1 MTFTPALEVTEWP
14 TPTPVTGL
22 DKYRASVHWSERA
35 PILIDNVSR
44 FRDRRRSSNVLL
56 CGNDCYVDSQGRA
69 AMKSPFDGDVVCGF
83 DSMPKPYVLSL
94 TSEMNELLFEAYRV
108 PSVNYGLDALFA
120 GLSWGGAMGSDF
132 LHRLLQ
138 LKYPNLPQRIT
149 PFESQTM
156 LEQLCYVSPDYD
168 TELRSLSVPENLAK
182 IDKVVQLPY
191 VPPERQ
197 EKSQEELEKIAER
210 KRAAGQRLIEQTRAM
225 RQEKAEQNENDLKYY
240 TLLKEWKDKEP
251 LEAYLGFESEQELD
265 KIIKRLDAAIKRF
278 RGEEVDNEEDKKP
291 PSFPLL
297 DVPDA
302 ELDEEGLKEK
312 RRQRLLKAGYDARM
326 RARAEKAEEE
336 RLQAEA
342 EARERQ
348 EQRDHPEQWLDKIR
362 KQHQEVIA
370 RIQGQKRLKEMMPDR
385 KSAAAQ
391 QRMKNITA
399 LASEQSN
406 SSGSRQRRKRGD
418 DEDTFG
424 ADDSDWAVYR
434 NVVDAGEEEERE
446 AMAQLEAVEAKLLE
460 HDTQFTSEDTYAAMQ
475 ARKTLLVTT
484 YLRGFEPKWD
494 PNDVAQYHQVHL
506 NVERIRVPEVTWQ
519 PIMAG
524 VDQAGLTE
532 LTGHVL
538 RSFEA
543 PVRERMI
550 RNVLVTGRYAQ
561 LPHFDTR
568 LAAGLRALL
577 PPNAPLSV
585 RRAQN
590 ARFDPWRGMRQWV
603 LDQPDVFRAT
613 SVTRADYEEKGAG
626 WFKEHG
632 LSACWQP

>member
-1 MTFTPALEVTEWP
+1 M
-14 TPTPVTGL
+14 
-22 DKYRASVHWSERA
+22 
-35 PILIDNVSR
+35 
-44 FRDRRRSSNVLL
+44 
-56 CGNDCYVDSQGRA
+56 
-69 AMKSPFDGDVVCGF
+69 
-83 DSMPKPYVLSL
+83 
-94 TSEMNELLFEAYRV
+94 
-108 PSVNYGLDALFA
+108 
-120 GLSWGGAMGSDF
+120 
-132 LHRLLQ
+132 
-138 LKYPNLPQRIT
+138 
-149 PFESQTM
+149 
-156 LEQLCYVSPDYD
+156 
-168 TELRSLSVPENLAK
+168 
-182 IDKVVQLPY
+182 
-191 VPPERQ
+191 
-197 EKSQEELEKIAER
+197 
-210 KRAAGQRLIEQTRAM
+210 
-225 RQEKAEQNENDLKYY
+225 
-240 TLLKEWKDKEP
+240 
-251 LEAYLGFESEQELD
+251 
-265 KIIKRLDAAIKRF
+265 KRF

-302 ELDEEGLKEK
+302 ELDEEGIKEK

-342 EARERQ
+342 EERERQ

-370 RIQGQKRLKEMMPDR
+370 RIQEQKRLKEMMPDR

-399 LASEQSN
+399 LASEQSS

-434 NVVDAGEEEERE
+434 NVVDASEEEERE

-460 HDTQFTSEDTYAAMQ
+460 HDAQFTSEDTYAAMQ
-475 ARKTLLVTT
+475 ARKTLHVTT

-532 LTGHVL
+532 LAGHVL

-543 PVRERMI
+543 PVRDRMI

-603 LDQPDVFRAT
+603 IDQPDVFRAT

-626 WFKEHG
+626 WFQEHG